1 MTTVLVNEGRYSVSP
16 EEDTLIPVHPSL
28 CHLQAKL
35 LKNQPVTIVG
45 TWDFS
50 SVEEI
55 FISVRYSSNGN
66 DYLLLYLDYLAKN
79 GIHLGTLRI
88 NTKLVSKL

>member
-16 EEDTLIPVHPSL
+16 GEDTLIPVHPSL
-28 CHLQAKL
+28 RHLQTKL

-50 SVEEI
+50 LVEEI
-55 FISVRYSSNGN
+55 FISVTPVTEMITSFC
-66 DYLLLYLDYLAKN
+66 
-79 GIHLGTLRI
+79 I
-88 NTKLVSKL
+88 

>member
-16 EEDTLIPVHPSL
+16 EGDTLIPVHPSL
-28 CHLQAKL
+28 RDLQAKL

-50 SVEEI
+50 SVVEEI
-55 FISVRYSSNGN
+55 FISVTPVTEMITSFC
-66 DYLLLYLDYLAKN
+66 
-79 GIHLGTLRI
+79 IWITLPKMESI
-88 NTKLVSKL
+88 LVL